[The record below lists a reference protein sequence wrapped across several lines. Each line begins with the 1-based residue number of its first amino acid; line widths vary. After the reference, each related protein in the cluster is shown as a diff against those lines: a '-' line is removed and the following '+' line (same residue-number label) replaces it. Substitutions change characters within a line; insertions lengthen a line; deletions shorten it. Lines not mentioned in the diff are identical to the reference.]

1 MNEIELLEAATVAE
15 LPNNRF
21 TRERRYNSRSYR
33 CALHMRAMLRR
44 PKTVRFHWQGILRE
58 LSGAEVRQF
67 APAHSL
73 QSSDLITQEP
83 AYFDF
88 RKEPNYFTRLN
99 NYNLMF
105 RTH

>member
-1 MNEIELLEAATVAE
+1 MNEVELLEATTVAE

-21 TRERRYNSRSYR
+21 EMERSYNSRSYR

-67 APAHSL
+67 GLACSL
-73 QSSDLITQEP
+73 QSSGLITRGAVHSE
-83 AYFDF
+83 F

-99 NYNLMF
+99 NYN
-105 RTH
+105 

>member
-1 MNEIELLEAATVAE
+1 MNEMELLDATSVAG
-15 LPNNRF
+15 LPKDRF
-21 TRERRYNSRSYR
+21 DEMERSYNSRSYR

-67 APAHSL
+67 ATTHSL
-73 QSSDLITQEP
+73 QSSDLITRE
-83 AYFDF
+83 AVHSEF

-99 NYNLMF
+99 NYN
-105 RTH
+105 

>member
-1 MNEIELLEAATVAE
+1 MNKIELLEATTVAE

-21 TRERRYNSRSYR
+21 AMERSYNSRSYR

-67 APAHSL
+67 APACLL
-73 QSSDLITQEP
+73 QSSGLITRES
-83 AYFDF
+83 AHSEF

-99 NYNLMF
+99 NYN
-105 RTH
+105 

>member
-1 MNEIELLEAATVAE
+1 MNEMELLDATSVAE
-15 LPNNRF
+15 LPKDRF
-21 TRERRYNSRSYR
+21 DMQRSYNSRSYR

-67 APAHSL
+67 APACSL
-73 QSSDLITQEP
+73 QSSHLITRET
-83 AYFDF
+83 AHSGF

-99 NYNLMF
+99 NYN
-105 RTH
+105 

>member
-1 MNEIELLEAATVAE
+1 MNEMELLEATSVAE
-15 LPNNRF
+15 LPKDRF
-21 TRERRYNSRSYR
+21 DEMEQSYNSRSYR

-44 PKTVRFHWQGILRE
+44 PRTVRFHWQGILRE

-67 APAHSL
+67 APACSL
-73 QSSDLITQEP
+73 GSSGPITQEP

-99 NYNLMF
+99 NYN
-105 RTH
+105 

>member
-1 MNEIELLEAATVAE
+1 MERCLNETELLDAATVSG
-15 LPNNRF
+15 LPKDRF
-21 TRERRYNSRSYR
+21 DEMERSYNSRSYR

-44 PKTVRFHWQGILRE
+44 PKTVRFYSQGILRE

-88 RKEPNYFTRLN
+88 HKEPNYFTRLN
-99 NYNLMF
+99 NYN
-105 RTH
+105 

>member
-1 MNEIELLEAATVAE
+1 MNEMELLDAATVSG
-15 LPNNRF
+15 LPKDRF
-21 TRERRYNSRSYR
+21 DQMERSYNSRSYR
-33 CALHMRAMLRR
+33 CALHMRTMLRH
-44 PKTVRFHWQGILRE
+44 PKTVRFHWRGILRE

-99 NYNLMF
+99 NYN
-105 RTH
+105 

>member
-1 MNEIELLEAATVAE
+1 MNEMELLEAATVSG
-15 LPNNRF
+15 LPKDRF
-21 TRERRYNSRSYR
+21 DEMERSYNSRTYR

-58 LSGAEVRQF
+58 LSGAEVRRF
-67 APAHSL
+67 APARSL

-83 AYFDF
+83 AYFEF

-99 NYNLMF
+99 NYN
-105 RTH
+105 

>member
-1 MNEIELLEAATVAE
+1 MNEMELLEATTVAE

-21 TRERRYNSRSYR
+21 AMERSYNSRSYR

-58 LSGAEVRQF
+58 LSGAEVRHF
-67 APAHSL
+67 APACSS
-73 QSSDLITQEP
+73 QSFGLITQET
-83 AYFDF
+83 AHSEF

-99 NYNLMF
+99 NYN
-105 RTH
+105 

>member
-1 MNEIELLEAATVAE
+1 MNEMELLEATTVAE

-21 TRERRYNSRSYR
+21 AMERSYNSRSYR

-67 APAHSL
+67 APACSL
-73 QSSDLITQEP
+73 QSFGLITQGT
-83 AYFDF
+83 AYSEFH
-88 RKEPNYFTRLN
+88 KEPNYFTRLN
-99 NYNLMF
+99 NYN
-105 RTH
+105 

>member
-1 MNEIELLEAATVAE
+1 MNEMELLDATTVAE

-21 TRERRYNSRSYR
+21 DMQRCHNSRSYR

-67 APAHSL
+67 GPAYLL
-73 QSSDLITQEP
+73 QSSDLITRESVHSE
-83 AYFDF
+83 F
-88 RKEPNYFTRLN
+88 RKESNYFTRFN
-99 NYNLMF
+99 NYN
-105 RTH
+105 